1 MNANI
6 DQVRSVIAGFV
17 TKHRGL
23 DGGKITNDTELLRD
37 GYLDSF
43 SVVSLSN
50 EIEQALSL
58 TLPSGTLLPEDF
70 ESVQILYDRL
80 VEATS

>member
-1 MNANI
+1 MKANI

-17 TKHRGL
+17 TKNRGL
-23 DGGKITNDTELLRD
+23 DGGKINNDTELLRD

-50 EIEQALSL
+50 EIESALSL
-58 TLPSGTLLPEDF
+58 SLPSGTLLPEDF
-70 ESVQILYDRL
+70 ESVQVLYDRL

>member
-6 DQVRSVIAGFV
+6 DQVRGVIASFV
-17 TKHRGL
+17 TKNRGL
-23 DGGKITNDTELLRD
+23 DGNAITNETALLRD

-58 TLPSGTLLPEDF
+58 ALPSGTLLPEDF
-70 ESVQILYDRL
+70 ESVQVLFDRL
-80 VEATS
+80 VEATG